1 MTILVSFSDVF
12 QNKCDTTIT
21 NSTQQNRKSIS
32 FWERLGSHEN
42 QRPLELHYKLLHRF
56 PYKHYLPNI
65 IGPSKYTEERLDPH
79 CKCFFFW
86 RPDTWC
92 SAKVL
97 ACHAAG
103 PGSIPGRGNK
113 DALISHKSI
122 TWSLGLDRAPS
133 FGAGLRSSVSDPS

>member
-1 MTILVSFSDVF
+1 MHIFKINKLHCISNEQLWLKEFVIRLKKTLLLLIFFSHDNEFMLSHQNTFRISKFEVRDRFKTMQRLILFID
-12 QNKCDTTIT
+12 
-21 NSTQQNRKSIS
+21 
-32 FWERLGSHEN
+32 
-42 QRPLELHYKLLHRF
+42 
-56 PYKHYLPNI
+56 
-65 IGPSKYTEERLDPH
+65 
-79 CKCFFFW
+79 

>member
-1 MTILVSFSDVF
+1 MCGGDSVTKMG
-12 QNKCDTTIT
+12 NG
-21 NSTQQNRKSIS
+21 
-32 FWERLGSHEN
+32 GSSGDSVT
-42 QRPLELHYKLLHRF
+42 K
-56 PYKHYLPNI
+56 KI
-65 IGPSKYTEERLDPH
+65 AK
-79 CKCFFFW
+79 

-97 ACHAAG
+97 ACHEAG
-103 PGSIPGRGNK
+103 PGSIPGWGNK